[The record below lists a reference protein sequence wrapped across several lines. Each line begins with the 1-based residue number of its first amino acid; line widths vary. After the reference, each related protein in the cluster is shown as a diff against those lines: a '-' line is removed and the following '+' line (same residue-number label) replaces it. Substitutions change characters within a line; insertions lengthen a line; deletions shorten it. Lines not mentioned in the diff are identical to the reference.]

1 MNQCK
6 KLLIENVCE
15 FTSNTECYNTAKEYW
30 DFQLEVNFWG
40 CPQRIWRD
48 FFASMSEEEVEESW
62 IWVNSPTESQEEYQ
76 YLEEELYYNP

>member
-1 MNQCK
+1 
-6 KLLIENVCE
+6 
-15 FTSNTECYNTAKEYW
+15 
-30 DFQLEVNFWG
+30 LEVNFWG